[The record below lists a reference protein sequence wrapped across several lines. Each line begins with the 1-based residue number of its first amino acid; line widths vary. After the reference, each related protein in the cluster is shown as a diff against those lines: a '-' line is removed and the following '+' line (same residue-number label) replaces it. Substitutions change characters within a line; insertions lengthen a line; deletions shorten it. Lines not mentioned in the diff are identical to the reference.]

1 MENNASSRLDRRRE
15 ITARAISEEMRS
27 AKDGQGI

>member
-15 ITARAISEEMRS
+15 ITARAISKEMRS
-27 AKDGQGI
+27 AIDGKRI